1 MEKLKKIFT
10 NLKIIIA
17 LVAVIL
23 AVVAIYPNPW
33 AEGVAIRSID
43 INSSASLAGIES
55 PKPTSAPMSK
65 EIIISMN
72 NIPIKDIVDFD
83 NFVNSLTQNR
93 SVTLKTNKNIY
104 LLRTLPE
111 YKITILNETEEKI
124 VEEIIQINE
133 TINGTTSLVNKTVNK
148 TITINKELKEIIGM
162 QKIGIKVYN
171 APTTNIRKGL
181 DLQGGTRVLLQP
193 QQKVDA
199 ETMDIVLENMKER
212 LNVYGIADVVIR
224 ESSDLSGNQYIVTEI
239 AGLGEEDVKKLLSKQ
254 GKFEAKIGNDT
265 VFSGGDKDITYVCRS
280 ADCSGID
287 PTKPCSQFQDGW
299 ACYFSFSIALKPT
312 AAQKQAD
319 LTSYLEI
326 ITDESGQEYLSKDL
340 ELFLDDSNVD
350 ILKIGSDLKGRPV
363 TDIQISG
370 SGVGATEQ
378 EAIFNSLED
387 MKRLQTI
394 MITGSLPVKLD
405 IVKTDIISS
414 VLGTEFTK
422 EVIFIGLLAILAI
435 IIIIFIKYRTLK
447 VVIPMAVT
455 IVMEVILIL
464 GVASLIGWDLDLAA
478 IAGIIIAVGTGI
490 DHQIIIADESLRG
503 RSSTIYDWKTKIK
516 RAFFIIM
523 AAYITTV
530 VAMLPLLFAGAG
542 LLKGFALTTII
553 GTSMGVFISRPAYA
567 ATIEILLK

>member
-10 NLKIIIA
+10 NLRIIIA

-23 AVVAIYPNPW
+23 AIAAIYPNPW

-72 NIPIKDIVDFD
+72 NIQIKDITDFN
-83 NFVNSLTQNR
+83 NFVSSLTQNR
-93 SVTLKTNKNIY
+93 SVTLKTNKNTY

-124 VEEIIQINE
+124 IEEIIQINE
-133 TINGTTSLVNKTVNK
+133 TTNGTTSLVNKTVNK
-148 TITINKELKEIIGM
+148 TIKVNKELKEIIGM
-162 QKIGIKVYN
+162 QEIGIKVYN

-193 QQKVDA
+193 EQQVDT
-199 ETMDIVLENMKER
+199 ETMDLVLENMKER

-224 ESSDLSGNQYIVTEI
+224 EASDLSGNQYIVTEI
-239 AGLGEEDVKKLLSKQ
+239 AGLGEEDVKELLAKQ
-254 GKFEAKIGNDT
+254 GKFEAKIGNET

-287 PTKPCSQFQDGW
+287 PTRPCSQFQSGW
-299 ACYFSFSIALKPT
+299 ACYYSFSIALKPE
-312 AAQKQAD
+312 AAQRQAD
-319 LTSYLEI
+319 ITRPLEI
-326 ITDESGQEYLSKDL
+326 IPDESGQEYLSKDL

-350 ILKIGSDLKGRPV
+350 ILKIGADLKGRPV

-370 SGVGATEQ
+370 SGVGATQQ

-405 IVKTDIISS
+405 IVKTDVISPA
-414 VLGTEFTK
+414 LGIEFTK
-422 EVIFIGLLAILAI
+422 ELIFIGLLAILAI

-447 VVIPMAVT
+447 VVIPMALT
-455 IVMEVILIL
+455 IIMEVTLIL

-503 RSSTIYDWKTKIK
+503 KASTIYDWKTKIK

-523 AAYITTV
+523 AACITTV

-567 ATIEILLK
+567 STIEILLK